1 MYHDGN
7 TNNMIEY
14 GFIEDGYLRVKS
26 LEPITFQE
34 KNPKTGDL
42 ETKVITVEDQ
52 IKDLPPE
59 WKPLE
64 RIDDEKIRQA
74 KDGYIVKAIPYD
86 AGEMIS
92 YHYEVVPDFQAMRRL
107 IDDLKAQ
114 LTGSDYKVI
123 KCQEAMLMGAPMP
136 YDVEEL
142 HASRQEIRD
151 KINSLE
157 AIQANMINL

>member
-1 MYHDGN
+1 MYQNGN
-7 TNNMIEY
+7 SKVMVEY
-14 GFIEDGYLRVKS
+14 GFIEDGFLRVKA

-34 KNPKTGDL
+34 KNPETGDL

-74 KDGYIVKAIPYD
+74 EDGYIVNAIPYD

-92 YHYEVVPDFQAMRRL
+92 YHYEVVPDLQAMRRQ
-107 IDDLKAQ
+107 IDDLKAS
-114 LTGSDYKVI
+114 LTDTDYQVI
-123 KCQEAMLMGAPMP
+123 KCYEASLIGAPMP
-136 YDVEEL
+136 YDVTEL
-142 HASRQEIRD
+142 HTSRQEIRD
-151 KINSLE
+151 RINSLE